1 MYGAALI
8 GMHNF
13 LLQFFIKHIKFSKH
27 YESFSYIKMRAI
39 LKYNYSKIAA
49 QLKYI
54 FTI

>member
-1 MYGAALI
+1 MYGATLI

-13 LLQFFIKHIKFSKH
+13 LLQFFIKHPNFSKH